1 MTFRTVNAGNGMQW
15 ISGGFSLFAKNPGM
29 WIVLTVLLIVGCFIV
44 ALIPLL
50 GGLALAIFWPVL
62 VAGLL
67 LGCRALD
74 SGQPLEI
81 PHLYAGFQSGD
92 RLSHL
97 ILVGVAYFVAS
108 IVVMGIV
115 FAAIGVPMLAGLKP
129 GTAPNAAAVASMMG
143 SFVIGMLIAL
153 ALLVPVL
160 MAIWFAPTL
169 IMFNNLGAVD
179 AMKQSFAACLRN
191 IVPFLIY
198 GVIAFVLS
206 VIAAIPFGLGYLVLI
221 PVLVCS
227 LYVSYKDIFT
237 ETAPASGA
245 EATGNPLLR

>member
-1 MTFRTVNAGNGMQW
+1 MNTRSVSAGNGMQW
-15 ISGGFSLFAKNPGM
+15 ISGGFSMFAKNPGM
-29 WIVLTVLLIVGCFIV
+29 WIVLTVLLVLGCFIV

-50 GGLALAIFWPVL
+50 GGLALALFWPVL

-74 SGQPLEI
+74 NGQPLEI
-81 PHLYAGFQSGD
+81 QHLWAGFQSGD
-92 RLSHL
+92 RFSQL

-115 FAAIGVPMLAGLKP
+115 FAAIGVPMLAGLKS
-129 GTAPNAAAVASMMG
+129 GSAPNAAAVASMMG
-143 SFVIGMLIAL
+143 SMVFGMLIAL
-153 ALLVPVL
+153 ALLVPVF

-169 IMFNNLGAVD
+169 VLFNNLNAMD
-179 AMKQSFAACLRN
+179 AMKQSFSACLRN

-221 PVLVCS
+221 PVLVCA
-227 LYVSYKDIFT
+227 LYVSYKDVFS
-237 ETAPASGA
+237 ETAPTMA
-245 EATGNPLLR
+245 EPTTGNPLLR